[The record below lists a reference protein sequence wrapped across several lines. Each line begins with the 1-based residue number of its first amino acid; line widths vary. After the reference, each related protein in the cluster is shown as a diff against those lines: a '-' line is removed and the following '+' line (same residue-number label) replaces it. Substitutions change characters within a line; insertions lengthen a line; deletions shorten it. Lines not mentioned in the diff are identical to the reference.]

1 MSIVN
6 IRKQSVSAPF
16 IVGLK
21 SPLEYLS
28 HTTKANPEWGT
39 ALESAEH
46 ISATEACALWAGAVA
61 VGNGCRISEVLRLRN
76 GQVQPNGLAWV
87 AGSKGSRGRLLFLG
101 LCPEDA
107 RQIANSP
114 AKAPLF
120 PVSYIQ
126 VWRACVKY
134 GFASKIQGHKH
145 LAVTHAGRYKLAQT
159 IASNASE
166 ELAGEVLG
174 HKSKNTIQYYVHP
187 QGFKMLVSKKKEK
200 DKVLEAYKILD
211 LEIEKHLNKG
221 KSNENTNHV

>member
-1 MSIVN
+1 MSIVK

-21 SPLEYLS
+21 SPPDYLS
-28 HTTKANPEWGT
+28 HITKANPEWGT
-39 ALESAEH
+39 VLRSVEH
-46 ISATEACALWAGAVA
+46 ISATDACALWAGAVA

-87 AGSKGSRGRLLFLG
+87 EGSKGSRGRLLYLG
-101 LCPEDA
+101 LCPEEA
-107 RQIANSP
+107 QQVANSP
-114 AKAPLF
+114 AKLPVF

-126 VWRACVKY
+126 VWRACIKY

-145 LAVTHAGRYKLAQT
+145 LAVTHAGRYRLAQE
-159 IASNASE
+159 IAKGSTE

-187 QGFKMLVSKKKEK
+187 QGFKMLVSKKQAK
-200 DKVLEAYKILD
+200 DKLSEAYKILD
-211 LEIEKHLNKG
+211 LEIEKHLNKRIQ
-221 KSNENTNHV
+221 NENANHV

>member
-21 SPLEYLS
+21 SPPDYLS
-28 HTTKANPEWGT
+28 NITKANPEWG
-39 ALESAEH
+39 AVLQSVEH
-46 ISATEACALWAGAVA
+46 ISATDSCALWAGAVA

-76 GQVQPNGLAWV
+76 AQVQPNGLAWV
-87 AGSKGSRGRLLFLG
+87 EGSKGSRGRLLYLG
-101 LCPEDA
+101 LSPEEA
-107 RQIANSP
+107 LKTANSP
-114 AKAPLF
+114 AKLPVF
-120 PVSYIQ
+120 PVSYMQ
-126 VWRACVKY
+126 VWRACIKY

-145 LAVTHAGRYKLAQT
+145 LAVTHAGRYRLAQE
-159 IASNASE
+159 IAKGSTE

-200 DKVLEAYKILD
+200 DKLTEAYKILD

-221 KSNENTNHV
+221 KSNENTNNV